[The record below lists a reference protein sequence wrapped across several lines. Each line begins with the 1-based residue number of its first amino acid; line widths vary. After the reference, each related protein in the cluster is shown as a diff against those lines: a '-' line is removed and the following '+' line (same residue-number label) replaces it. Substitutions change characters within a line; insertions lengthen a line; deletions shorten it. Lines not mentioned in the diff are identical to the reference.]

1 MDEIIRDGINTDI
14 DDNIKYLKE
23 LLKDNTDIVIR
34 EFFVVNVKCCLV
46 YVDGMGDKNLID
58 LFVLQPLMRY
68 EGRALDISII
78 KDRITNVSEIAE
90 KSKLSEGIIG
100 VLSGDTLLLV
110 QGSSSCL
117 VIGSRLWPTRGIA
130 EPSSETV
137 IKGSREGFSETLR
150 FNSALIR
157 RRVRDTRLRTEH
169 LFIGRRSKSDTL
181 IVYIQD
187 IVNKEVLSL
196 LKERLDG
203 IDIDAIFD
211 SGVLEEFLEDNKYS
225 PFPQIQYTER
235 PDVVA
240 AALYEGRIAVLIDN
254 TPSAL
259 IVPAGMSNLFQ
270 SPDDYN
276 GRWLNASFVRLIR
289 IFSIFLSLV
298 MPSLYIAVTSFNT
311 YTIPTKLAYSIAAT
325 REGVPFPSFVE
336 VILMEFFLAMLTEAI
351 VRLPKPVGATIGI
364 VGGLIVGQSA
374 VSAGIVSP
382 IMIIIVSIT
391 TISGFLTTNNDITS
405 AFRFYRY
412 MLIIFSSIAGLYGMV
427 VGLILLSI
435 QLLQL
440 KSFGIPY
447 MAPAVNPDISDFKDF
462 LIRLPYILLR
472 KRPKHMNT
480 GDKMRQK
487 KKGSEGSV

>member
-1 MDEIIRDGINTDI
+1 MNEFIRDEINIDI
-14 DDNIKYLKE
+14 DDNINYLKQ

-34 EFFVVNVKCCLV
+34 EFYAVNVKCCVV

-58 LFVLQPLMRY
+58 HFVILPLMRY
-68 EGRALDISII
+68 EGKKLNIGII

-90 KSKLSEGIIG
+90 KSKLSEGVIG
-100 VLSGDTLLLV
+100 VLSGDTLLLL
-110 QGSSSCL
+110 QNSSTCL
-117 VIGSRLWPTRGIA
+117 VVGSRLWPTRGIS

-137 IKGSREGFSETLR
+137 VKGSREGFAETLR

-157 RRVRDTRLRTEH
+157 RRIRDTRLRVEH
-169 LFIGRRSKSDTL
+169 MFIGKRSKTDTL

-187 IVNKEVLSL
+187 IVNEDALSL
-196 LKERLDG
+196 LKERLQK
-203 IDIDAIFD
+203 INIDAIFE

-259 IVPAGMSNLFQ
+259 IVPAAMSHLFQ

-276 GRWLNASFVRLIR
+276 GRWLNASFVRIIR
-289 IFSIFLSLV
+289 IFSIFLSLIL
-298 MPSLYIAVTSFNT
+298 PSLYISVTSFNT

-325 REGVPFPSFVE
+325 REGVPFPAFVE
-336 VILMEFFLAMLTEAI
+336 VILMEFFLAMLMEAI

-364 VGGLIVGQSA
+364 VGGLIIGQAA
-374 VSAGIVSP
+374 VSAGVVSP
-382 IMIIIVSIT
+382 IMIIIVSVT
-391 TISGFLTTNNDITS
+391 TISGFLTTNYDITS
-405 AFRFYRY
+405 AFRFYRI
-412 MLIIFSSIAGLYGMV
+412 MIIIFSSVAGLYGLAI
-427 VGLILLSI
+427 GLIVMAI

-440 KSFGIPY
+440 KSFGVPY
-447 MAPAVNPDISDFKDF
+447 MSPVVNPDVSDFKDF
-462 LIRLPYILLR
+462 LIRLPYVFFR
-472 KRPKHMNT
+472 KRPKFMHT
-480 GDKMRQK
+480 GDKIRQK
-487 KKGSEGSV
+487 TKDSEGSL